1 MLEGL
6 NELGGGVAG
15 ASGMLFRRGSCVD
28 VISGSQLLLVVVWA
42 AEKSGKASPV
52 KKHATMTAILN
63 QWQRSRSVLQQP
75 IVESNKESIL
85 ISISKTDSVRR
96 GIAWPSLS
104 R

>member
-1 MLEGL
+1 MLESL

-15 ASGMLFRRGSCVD
+15 LVTVPGVD

-52 KKHATMTAILN
+52 KKHATMTTIFN
-63 QWQRSRSVLQQP
+63 QWQRSCSFLQQP

-85 ISISKTDSVRR
+85 ISISKTDAGLQGPV
-96 GIAWPSLS
+96 
-104 R
+104 